1 MGFATYDPKQVHVII
16 GGAPI
21 GGFVDGTFIDVNFD
35 EEQFKK
41 VVGADGLVSRA
52 KTNNHS
58 GQIAITLQATSS
70 SNDVLSLIWNADRRA
85 SAGVVPVLVKDSSGR
100 TLFAAAHAWIQKHPD
115 ASFSKDIG
123 ERKWVFDC
131 DELEVFAGGNA

>member
-1 MGFATYDPKQVHVII
+1 
-16 GGAPI
+16 
-21 GGFVDGTFIDVNFD
+21 
-35 EEQFKK
+35 
-41 VVGADGLVSRA
+41 VSRA